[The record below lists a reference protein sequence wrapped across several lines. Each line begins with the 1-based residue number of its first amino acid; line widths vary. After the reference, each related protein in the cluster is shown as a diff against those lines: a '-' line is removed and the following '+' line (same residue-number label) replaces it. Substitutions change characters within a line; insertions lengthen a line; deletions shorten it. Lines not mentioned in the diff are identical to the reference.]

1 MQKFLFPIGYIF
13 ILSFTFISV
22 ECGKDPAPTPDEK
35 INAYVVLLHGLRQSN
50 ESMEKIEECLLG
62 HGYSVSNVDYPST
75 DHTIQYLAS
84 VILHDILEP
93 IRYQSPSKIHFVT
106 HSMGGI
112 IVRCYLKH
120 HDLPN
125 LGRVVMISPPNQGS
139 ELVDLLKDQAVLRRI
154 WGPAA
159 AQLSLDEGSLVQNLG
174 PVDFELGVIAGSRSF
189 NPIYSALLPG
199 PDDGVVTVESM
210 KVQGMDDFI
219 VLPLSHGFIMKN
231 ENAISQVIY
240 FLEHGIFQKEDTG
253 ES

>member
-1 MQKFLFPIGYIF
+1 MHKLPFRIGYVF
-13 ILSFTFISV
+13 ILLFTCMFVHCKKESYPV
-22 ECGKDPAPTPDEK
+22 PTA
-35 INAYVVLLHGLRQSN
+35 INDAYVVLLHGLRQSSG
-50 ESMEKIEECLLG
+50 SMEKIEESLLD
-62 HGYSVSNVDYPST
+62 HGYSVSNVNYPST

-84 VILHDILEP
+84 VTLHDILEP
-93 IRYQSPSKIHFVT
+93 IRKQSPAKIHFVT

-112 IVRCYLKH
+112 IVRYYLTN

-154 WGPAA
+154 YGPAA

-174 PVDFELGVIAGSRSF
+174 PVDFELGVIAGSRSL

-210 KVQGMDDFI
+210 KVQGMSDFI
-219 VLPLSHGFIMKN
+219 VLPLSHGFIMRN
-231 ENAISQVIY
+231 ENTIAQTIY
-240 FLEHGIFQKEDTG
+240 FLEHGVFLKENH
-253 ES
+253 E